1 MLVKCKKSFRH
12 QLKEGNIY
20 LVVEII
26 IKRKSNTIRY
36 RLIDNEGYTAIY
48 EADMFE
54 VQTNVLKDY
63 AITIN
68 QESILI
74 SPIQIA
80 NSELNR
86 EDINGF
92 WGLFV
97 EDNLEAKKILMESVE
112 NLALSENIIT
122 PCLE

>member
-1 MLVKCKKSFRH
+1 M
-12 QLKEGNIY
+12 I
-20 LVVEII
+20 
-26 IKRKSNTIRY
+26 
-36 RLIDNEGYTAIY
+36 
-48 EADMFE
+48 E
-54 VQTNVLKDY
+54 VQTNLLKDY